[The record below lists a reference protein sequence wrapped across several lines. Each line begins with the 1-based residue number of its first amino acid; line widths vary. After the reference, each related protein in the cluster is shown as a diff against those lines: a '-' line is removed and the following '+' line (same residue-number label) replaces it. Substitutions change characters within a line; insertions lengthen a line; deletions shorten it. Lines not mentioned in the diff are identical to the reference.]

1 MPEESSSLHHAP
13 PCELTGTLGAIIP
26 QTNGLLPCE
35 TFALATAFGKWPP
48 LKLMCG
54 YAYAAVSALAGGKGR
69 LSCEWKGYEAPEYGR
84 DWAGGKPG
92 RKCTGPNNKAFLR
105 SCGNFTALHT
115 ASHVRMYKFVCGQ
128 DPEQTA
134 VILLFFVRCDQR
146 QFCSTKARYRF
157 VFLIKKYFRDGEKS
171 REKMGRIK

>member
-105 SCGNFTALHT
+105 SCRNLQLFTPQVT
-115 ASHVRMYKFVCGQ
+115 YVCTSLCVGR
-128 DPEQTA
+128 
-134 VILLFFVRCDQR
+134 ILNKLPLFFFSLFDATNGSSAQPRPGTDLS
-146 QFCSTKARYRF
+146 F
-157 VFLIKKYFRDGEKS
+157 
-171 REKMGRIK
+171 